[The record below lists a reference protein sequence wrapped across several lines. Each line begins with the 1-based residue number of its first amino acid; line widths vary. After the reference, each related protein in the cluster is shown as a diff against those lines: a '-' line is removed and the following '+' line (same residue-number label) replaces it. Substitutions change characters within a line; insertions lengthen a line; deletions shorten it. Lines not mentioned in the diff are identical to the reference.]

1 MIYRIVSAN
10 LYRMSI
16 TSPGPKVFSG
26 MSPGACLLSVHK
38 VLATLLNRNLLK
50 SVFAWSKQYVPNS

>member
-38 VLATLLNRNLLK
+38 VLATLLNRN
-50 SVFAWSKQYVPNS
+50 